1 MRFALLFEKARVDSQ
16 SKFRIEPAT
25 QRDVGAILRM
35 TRALAEYEK
44 VPDEVTA
51 TEANLRDSLFGTH
64 PVAEA
69 VIAYAGDD
77 PAGMAV
83 FFHTYSPFRGRQGL
97 YVEDIFVEE
106 RWRGQGL
113 GKALMAYIANLAVQR
128 GCARLEWSVLDWNE
142 PAIGFYRSLGAK
154 PMDQWTVYRLT
165 DEALERVAA
174 EA

>member
-1 MRFALLFEKARVDSQ
+1 VDSQ
-16 SKFRIEPAT
+16 LKFRIEPAT
-25 QRDVGAILRM
+25 PRDVAVILRM

-44 VPDEVTA
+44 VPDNVTA
-51 TEANLRDSLFGTH
+51 TEASLRDSLFGTR
-64 PVAEA
+64 PFAEA
-69 VIAYAGDD
+69 AIAHAGEE

-83 FFHTYSPFRGRQGL
+83 FFHTFSTFRGRPGL

-106 RWRGQGL
+106 KWRGQGL
-113 GKALMAYIANLAVQR
+113 GKALMAYMANLAVER

-165 DEALERVAA
+165 DEALVQLAA
-174 EA
+174 QA